1 MGFFLKQG
9 RHRNNQENRLL
20 DSRNALGETP
30 LLRAS
35 TVGKIPSLKVRSAI
49 IIFHTLRI
57 WSCVKLMTDK
67 P

>member
-35 TVGKIPSLKVRSAI
+35 TVGKIPSLKVCSEVVI
-49 IIFHTLRI
+49 CDPV
-57 WSCVKLMTDK
+57 WVCMTD
-67 P
+67 

>member
-35 TVGKIPSLKVRSAI
+35 TVGKIPSLKVCSEVVI
-49 IIFHTLRI
+49 
-57 WSCVKLMTDK
+57 CDPV
-67 P
+67 